1 MAPQPPPSTPTSQTS
16 PANVSTPSPGNWK
29 HPKFDEIIQR
39 KDAATFDNSN
49 IQKIAWN
56 LTALLFLWSDK
67 TLPHEMYGAAPNI
80 ARLSTKLRQM
90 RDTAQDIT
98 LFHTSVLG
106 THSANLESSIHL
118 EYLRCIYALVAD
130 TGQP

>member
-1 MAPQPPPSTPTSQTS
+1 
-16 PANVSTPSPGNWK
+16 
-29 HPKFDEIIQR
+29 
-39 KDAATFDNSN
+39 
-49 IQKIAWN
+49 
-56 LTALLFLWSDK
+56 
-67 TLPHEMYGAAPNI
+67 MYGAAPNI
-80 ARLSTKLRQM
+80 ARLSTKPRQM

-106 THSANLESSIHL
+106 THSANLECSIHL